1 MDNLISVVRSVLAM
15 TPARCVALTDN
26 LPAELVTRKP
36 APGEWS
42 AAECI
47 QHLLDTEHIF
57 PSRIRS
63 FLAGKDFAAFDPDR
77 QGSPAGQ
84 RTPSEIAHE
93 YASLRLETL
102 KLLDTLTQAD
112 LSRRVKHA
120 ELGPVSL
127 NEMMNEWAA
136 HELMHVV
143 QAERA
148 VMQPFIA
155 ESGPWIRY
163 FKDHIAN

>member
-26 LPAELVTRKP
+26 LPDELVTRKP

-84 RTPSEIAHE
+84 RTPSEIHMNMRV
-93 YASLRLETL
+93 YAWKRSNYWIPLPRLTY
-102 KLLDTLTQAD
+102 
-112 LSRRVKHA
+112 HA
-120 ELGPVSL
+120 G
-127 NEMMNEWAA
+127 
-136 HELMHVV
+136 
-143 QAERA
+143 
-148 VMQPFIA
+148 
-155 ESGPWIRY
+155 
-163 FKDHIAN
+163 